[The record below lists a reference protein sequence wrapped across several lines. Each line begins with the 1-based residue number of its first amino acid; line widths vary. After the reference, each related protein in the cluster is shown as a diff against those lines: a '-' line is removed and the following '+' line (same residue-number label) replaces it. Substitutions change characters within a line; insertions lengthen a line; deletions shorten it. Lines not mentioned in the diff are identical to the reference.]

1 MWRITVALYLS
12 DLYMSKK
19 FSFVIISIPSTSTKD
34 AVTAADSGLFQFFHL
49 KASVSICEY

>member
-1 MWRITVALYLS
+1 MALYLS